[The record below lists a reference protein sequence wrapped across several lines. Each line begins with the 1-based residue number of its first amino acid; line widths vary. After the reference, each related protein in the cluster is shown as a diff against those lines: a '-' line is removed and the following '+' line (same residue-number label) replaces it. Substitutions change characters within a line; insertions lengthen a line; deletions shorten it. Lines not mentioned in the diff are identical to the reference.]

1 MHSID
6 ELSEAAKLAYQSFL
20 DMRKSKTAH
29 FTCLEAHEAIYESGG
44 MPSAA
49 DKIQIEKLLSDHD
62 KNVLAFKTAMA
73 AVTDSEERLH
83 LIQLLS

>member
-1 MHSID
+1 MQPVD

-20 DMRKSKTAH
+20 DMSNSKTAH
-29 FTCLEAHEAIYESGG
+29 FTCLKVHEAIYESGG
-44 MPSAA
+44 MPSTE
-49 DKIQIEKLLSDHD
+49 DKMEIEKLLSDHD

-73 AVTDSEERLH
+73 AVTDSEEKQT